1 MKYLALPSLLTACLL
16 QSALAGGF
24 GPGPWANGAYYPG
37 QLDGRYSANVY
48 NNTQDRLDF
57 SEMDTPSGNIVRTD
71 TFETTSGTTN
81 FSSYLTTN
89 GTTTITITN
98 DAGVITSSNAVYTT
112 NIVSTTVTN
121 TTPGTTNLVTSGA
134 AAVVSGVLGFGISG
148 GSPSVSSNGTTVT
161 TIGTGAG
168 IIDLDSSENYFVIYV
183 DGDAYA
189 GRTAAGIN
197 LHTQRV
203 AGSLVNGVGASYNF
217 ILPTVTA
224 NTNGTSTTN
233 YTTTSVP
240 VSAASGYFNA
250 KIKSDKSP
258 FIFKGAGEISVNE
271 ALANLGIS
279 PGGHMTYPFNLDG
292 IKVSDN

>member
-1 MKYLALPSLLTACLL
+1 MKYLALTLLLTGLSLQSLLAW
-16 QSALAGGF
+16 G

-37 QLDGRYSANVY
+37 QLDGSYSANVY

-57 SEMDTPSGNIVRTD
+57 SEMGTPSGNIVRTD
-71 TFETTSGTTN
+71 TFDTTPGTTN
-81 FSSYLTTN
+81 VSSYLTTN
-89 GTTTITITN
+89 ATTTITITN

-148 GSPSVSSNGTTVT
+148 GSPSVSSNGTT
-161 TIGTGAG
+161 TIGSVAG
-168 IIDLDSSENYFVIYV
+168 INVDSSENYFVIYV
-183 DGDAYA
+183 DGVAYA
-189 GRTAAGIN
+189 GQTAAGIN

-203 AGSLVNGVGASYNF
+203 AGSLVNGSGGTYNILLPEIKTTASTGV
-217 ILPTVTA
+217 IVL
-224 NTNGTSTTN
+224 TTN
-233 YTTTSVP
+233 FVSTSVQA
-240 VSAASGYFNA
+240 SAASGYFNA

-258 FIFKGAGEISVNE
+258 FIFKGAGEISTIETLFNTAGSKV
-271 ALANLGIS
+271 
-279 PGGHMTYPFNLDG
+279 TYPFNLDG